1 MKGNKKKIFV
11 TALSI
16 CLIAILSVGS
26 LAWFNATDSVTNTFM
41 VTNSEADADDI
52 FSVDVWEYVDGNTE
66 SADQDGNQYRDIVP
80 GGRYHK
86 EPYVE
91 NTGLYDQWIRV
102 NVTVSDAEAWMKML
116 GEDYDLSTIFEEFD
130 ADAWKRYDAPIKG
143 EDDTLTYVYYLN
155 YKLQASEKANLFNTV
170 VIPSQLTQDDLAT
183 LDGGFTLTISADA
196 VQADNTGD
204 SAQDAF
210 AKVGWEAGTTYNAQ
224 E

>member
-41 VTNSEADADDI
+41 VTSSEAEADEI

-66 SADQDGNQYRDIVP
+66 SKNPDGKEYSDIVP

-102 NVTVSDAEAWMKML
+102 NVTVSDAEAWVEML
-116 GEDYDLSTIFEEFD
+116 EEDYDLSTIFEGFD
-130 ADAWKRYDAPIKG
+130 AGAWTRYDAPIKG